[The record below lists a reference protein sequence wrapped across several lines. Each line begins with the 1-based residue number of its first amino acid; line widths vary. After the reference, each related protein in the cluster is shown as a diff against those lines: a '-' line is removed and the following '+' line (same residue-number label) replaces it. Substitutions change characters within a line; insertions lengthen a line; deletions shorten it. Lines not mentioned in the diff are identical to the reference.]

1 MSINHPPSHYTKII
15 SSQEDEI
22 KHLKKRFEDAMKSKT
37 PIPPD
42 NLEDLKSTLESLF
55 AAKINKHT
63 KILRFE
69 STQKITELRIFLKK
83 NLVERFSLFNSQS
96 SDEMVC
102 NFYSY
107 FYLLFV
113 FTFK

>member
-1 MSINHPPSHYTKII
+1 MSINHPASHYTKII
-15 SSQEDEI
+15 SGLEDEN
-22 KHLKKRFEDAMKSKT
+22 KYLKKRFEESMKSKA

-42 NLEDLKSTLESLF
+42 NLEDLRSTLESLF
-55 AAKINKHT
+55 AAKINKHA

-83 NLVERFSLFNSQS
+83 NLVERFSLFNSQN

-102 NFYSY
+102 
-107 FYLLFV
+107 
-113 FTFK
+113 